1 MDIDKQNKCYFKEL
15 NYEYYINQNHNFYFI
30 DFKCGN
36 KIIEFD
42 GIYWHRNSKE
52 KDEIR
57 DVTYKNLGYQ
67 ILIISENDLIDKKNK
82 ISDELISKCVNFIK
96 NENK

>member
-1 MDIDKQNKCYFKEL
+1 
-15 NYEYYINQNHNFYFI
+15 
-30 DFKCGN
+30 
-36 KIIEFD
+36 
-42 GIYWHRNSKE
+42 
-52 KDEIR
+52 
-57 DVTYKNLGYQ
+57 VTYKNLGYQ